1 MMRKHCDRL
10 LALLM
15 ALLMA
20 LSLAAC
26 GGAQTGAEDA
36 PAGDAQAEDVQTEDA
51 QTEDAGEDAQDED
64 GQTEDAGDEAP
75 VEKSITLT
83 VTYEDGSSDEYIIE
97 TDAEHLKEAAE
108 LAVTLEGEESD
119 YGFTVTAVN
128 GVEADFT
135 DGSNA
140 YWAIYVNGEY
150 GMYAID
156 AQPIADGDQF
166 ALVYETY
173 AG

>member
-1 MMRKHCDRL
+1 MMRKHFDRL
-10 LALLM
+10 LALLL
-15 ALLMA
+15 ALLMS

-26 GGAQTGAEDA
+26 GGAQTEAEDA
-36 PAGDAQAEDVQTEDA
+36 PAGDAQAEDAGADAQTEDTGEDA
-51 QTEDAGEDAQDED
+51 QTEDAGED
-64 GQTEDAGDEAP
+64 AP

-97 TDAEHLKEAAE
+97 TDAEYLKEAVE

-135 DGSNA
+135 DGSDA

-156 AQPIADGDQF
+156 AQPRADGDPV
-166 ALVYETY
+166 ARGSETY